1 MKKMKQIMKDEEGLT
16 LVELLAVV
24 VIMAIIA
31 GIAAV
36 SISKVIQRTR
46 EDAQVSNVQQMF
58 ASANL
63 YDIQEENGLGVN
75 TDGNAE
81 KTTLADLKTQGTIK
95 TVEFLAKEA
104 DATKVIFDK
113 NNDGVIYLDTLPE
126 GYLVAG
132 KKKSKGFSGFGTDVN
147 QSLTEENVQSLT
159 RNILFVQD
167 TGTK

>member
-46 EDAQVSNVQQMF
+46 EDAQVSNVQQML

-63 YDIQEENGLGVN
+63 YDIQEEKGIPEGGI
-75 TDGNAE
+75 D
-81 KTTLADLKTQGTIK
+81 
-95 TVEFLAKEA
+95 
-104 DATKVIFDK
+104 
-113 NNDGVIYLDTLPE
+113 LDTLHESGNIKSIEFAESGQTNSIKFEKDEKGVISIDLPD
-126 GYLVAG
+126 GALTAG
-132 KKKSKGFSGFGTDVN
+132 KEPNNAIIVSEEDSGSLNRKKLFGDEESK
-147 QSLTEENVQSLT
+147 
-159 RNILFVQD
+159 
-167 TGTK
+167 

>member
-63 YDIQEENGLGVN
+63 YDIQEEEGLGKNVKL
-75 TDGNAE
+75 T
-81 KTTLADLKTQGTIK
+81 DLKTKGTIK
-95 TVEFLAKEA
+95 SINFVQGADAEAKETTAKSIIFNKDVATGEITAKVPVGSLVAGQKQNKKTDFSEEDVAGLTRSELFA
-104 DATKVIFDK
+104 DATD
-113 NNDGVIYLDTLPE
+113 NE
-126 GYLVAG
+126 
-132 KKKSKGFSGFGTDVN
+132 SK
-147 QSLTEENVQSLT
+147 
-159 RNILFVQD
+159 
-167 TGTK
+167 

>member
-36 SISKVIQRTR
+36 SISKVIQRSR

-63 YDIQEENGLGVN
+63 YDIQEEEGLKD
-75 TDGNAE
+75 T
-81 KTTLADLKTQGTIK
+81 TTLSKLKTEGTIK
-95 TVEFLAKEA
+95 SINFVQGADQEAKN
-104 DATKVIFDK
+104 ATAGKIIFSKDKKTGEIKAVIPT
-113 NNDGVIYLDTLPE
+113 GS
-126 GYLVAG
+126 LVAG
-132 KKKSKGFSGFGTDVN
+132 QKKNTKTDFSEEDVAG
-147 QSLTEENVQSLT
+147 LT
-159 RNILFVQD
+159 RDELFKID
-167 TGTK
+167 SNSK

>member
-36 SISKVIQRTR
+36 AISKVIQRTR

-63 YDIQEENGLGVN
+63 YDIQEEKGIGYGKV
-75 TDGNAE
+75 
-81 KTTLADLKTQGTIK
+81 TTLQDLKTAGSIK
-95 TVEFLAKEA
+95 TLEFLESKDKAEGI
-104 DATKVIFDK
+104 TFDK
-113 NNDGVIYLDTLPE
+113 NENGIIFLVDLPAE
-126 GYLVAG
+126 SLEAG
-132 KKKSKGFSGFGTDVN
+132 KKKNKAFGGYNEDVASGI
-147 QSLTEENVQSLT
+147 TEENVQSLT
-159 RNILFVQD
+159 RDILFGTTPKD
-167 TGTK
+167 EGTK